1 MTYNTADCARTI
13 PSAGCPDKRADLR
26 CQRSGLAL
34 LLVAI
39 PVVTA
44 QAHTTSIGYEN
55 SGNYQLTFWY
65 GSYHGSGQNEGD
77 IRLVGP
83 DMNEQGA
90 FDKLTSSRPS
100 GLDDGTTNFY
110 SGGPCST
117 LVDYNCYGT
126 AIDEWQG
133 RAFGVDAPGEYTF
146 TYVPI
151 ASPTQTWEPINN
163 AILSSSLQVITAD
176 LDIATPT
183 IGLGQTED
191 QTWQQP
197 GGPVIFEGG
206 TLALTDD
213 AGINRVVSVDS
224 AGGTIDTAGNNL
236 VYSGAIDGRGLLTKT
251 GEGTLFLAGT
261 SSNTGGLALNGG
273 TIHADSDAQFGT
285 AAAGLSFDG
294 GTLQFGDVFDID
306 AGRSI
311 SLGNAGGTI
320 DTQSHETTVAQVIAG
335 TGDLSKTGS
344 GTLNLRGN
352 NTFAGDLEIDQGTVD
367 VEHDDNLGSG
377 NVVIG
382 DGALRFSQG
391 AINNRDMRLDSALAA
406 IDTLDRDF
414 ELAGNLTGP
423 GTLNKS
429 GAGVMTLSGANSQDG
444 IKLHAG
450 AIEVASA
457 AALGQ
462 SAGTLRLEADTRL
475 GLLGDM
481 TVTQQIHLAGSN
493 ARLDMGDHDLVLE
506 GQTAGDACL
515 TKTGTGHLDL
525 RADGSNAIGACIEQ
539 GRMSFN
545 AHFTGDAWVEADGII
560 GGSGTI
566 DGDVEVAG
574 VFAPGNSPGIT
585 TVNGSV
591 TQTAGSTL
599 EIEIDGPNPGNGAGF
614 HDQLLLFGEDSVFTA
629 AGTLDTLFRGIS
641 GDANN
646 DYTPAIGAT
655 FSIVEAE
662 GGIAGRFDTFEQP
675 AAGLPANARLDIGY
689 WSHAIVLGVTPE
701 EYATTMDGLA
711 NRNGQALAAL
721 TDTIRQDPGMYDDSG
736 SGRFQAG
743 LMGLTGS
750 ALATTFEQ
758 AAGSIHAST
767 LDATAR
773 THGAVRN
780 AVRARMMGDA
790 YAGYAATGARV
801 DGAMADGAYWWG
813 QAIGD
818 SGRVGDD
825 RNARGYRTDSNAIL
839 IGRAA
844 RPRNGF
850 SSGFTAAVSETEASG
865 SYGTGDATS
874 YMAMAHGKW
883 QPGRTY
889 VSGIVGAGID
899 EYDIRRSVDL
909 SSGTEAVSADT
920 DGTSIG
926 IDTELGHVLT
936 LARLRVTPAIGLA
949 YTRLD
954 RDAVTEDGNDAV
966 AIDFSSEGRESLEG
980 RVGAHVDMDL
990 RLRGA
995 SIRPYASVFGVHEYR
1010 DEYSTMDPELH
1021 GETFTID
1028 APGPGGTRTE
1038 LAVGIRVAVADNI
1051 AFDISAR
1058 ADESDNASS
1067 SSAGVGMNLRW

>member
-1 MTYNTADCARTI
+1 MKHITTDQAGTI
-13 PSAGCPDKRADLR
+13 PSAGCTDKRTDLR
-26 CQRSGLAL
+26 CQRTGLAL
-34 LLVAI
+34 LLAAI

-44 QAHTTSIGYEN
+44 HAHTTSIGYEN

-65 GSYHGSGQNEGD
+65 GSYHGENRTEGD

-83 DMNEQGA
+83 NMDEQGA
-90 FDKLTSSRPS
+90 FDLLVSSRPL

-110 SGGPCST
+110 SGGSCTT
-117 LVDYNCYGT
+117 LVDYNCFGS
-126 AIDEWQG
+126 AIDHWQG
-133 RAFGVDAPGEYTF
+133 REFGVSAPGEYTF

-151 ASPTQTWEPINN
+151 ANPTLAWEPIND
-163 AILSSSLQVITAD
+163 AILSSTLRVITAD
-176 LDIATPT
+176 LDIVTPT

-197 GGPVIFEGG
+197 SGPVIFEGG

-213 AGINRVVSVDS
+213 AGIDRVVSVDS
-224 AGGTIDTAGNNL
+224 EGGTIDTAGHNL
-236 VYSGAIDGRGLLTKT
+236 VYTGAIDGRGLLTKT
-251 GEGTLFLAGT
+251 GEGTLFLEGT
-261 SSNTGGLALNGG
+261 NSNTGGLALNGG
-273 TIHADSDAQFGT
+273 IVHAGSDAQFGA

-294 GTLQFGDVFDID
+294 GTLQFGDAFDID
-306 AGRSI
+306 ASRSI

-320 DTQSHETTVAQVIAG
+320 DTQSHETTVAQAITG

-352 NTFAGDLEIDQGTVD
+352 NTFGGDLEIGQGTVD
-367 VEHDDNLGSG
+367 VEHDGNLGSG

-391 AINNRDMRLDSALAA
+391 AISNRDMRLDSALAV
-406 IDTLDRDF
+406 IDTINRDF

-429 GAGVMTLSGANSQDG
+429 GTGVMTLSGANSQDG
-444 IKLHAG
+444 INLHAG
-450 AIEVASA
+450 AIEVTSAS
-457 AALGQ
+457 ALGQ
-462 SAGTLRLEADTRL
+462 AAGTLGLGADTRF

-481 TVTQQIHLAGSN
+481 TVTQQVYVAGAN
-493 ARLDMGDHDLVLE
+493 ARLDTGDHDVVLE

-525 RADGSNAIGACIEQ
+525 RADGSNAIGACIEE

-545 AHFTGDAWVEADGII
+545 ANFAGDVWVEADGII

-566 DGDVEVAG
+566 HGDVEVAG
-574 VFAPGNSPGIT
+574 VFSPGNSPGIT
-585 TVNGSV
+585 TVHGSV
-591 TQTAGSTL
+591 THTAGSTL

-614 HDQLLLFGEDSVFTA
+614 HDQLLLFGGDSVFTA
-629 AGTLDTLFRGIS
+629 AGTLDVLFRGIS

-646 DYTPAIGAT
+646 DYTPEIGAT

-662 GGIAGRFDTFEQP
+662 GGIAGRFDTFDQP
-675 AAGLPANARLDIGY
+675 ADGLPANSRLDIGY

-711 NRNGQALAAL
+711 NANGRALAVL

-773 THGAVRN
+773 THGTVRN
-780 AVRARMMGDA
+780 AVRGRMMGDA
-790 YAGYAATGARV
+790 YAGYASTGARV

-813 QAIGD
+813 QAISD
-818 SGRVGDD
+818 SGRIGDD
-825 RNARGYRTDSNAIL
+825 RNARGYRTDSNTIL
-839 IGRAA
+839 IGRTA
-844 RPRNGF
+844 RPRDGF
-850 SSGFTAAVSETEASG
+850 SSGFAVAFSETEASG
-865 SYGTGDATS
+865 RYGTGDATS
-874 YMAMAHGKW
+874 YMAMAYGKW

-889 VSGIVGAGID
+889 ASGIVGAGVD

-909 SSGTEAVSADT
+909 SSGTETVSADAG
-920 DGTSIG
+920 GTSVA
-926 IDTELGHVLT
+926 IDTEVGHVLT
-936 LARLRVTPAIGLA
+936 LARLRVTPAVGLA
-949 YTRLD
+949 YTRMD
-954 RDAVTEDGNDAV
+954 REAVTEDGNDAV
-966 AIDFSSEGRESLEG
+966 AIDFSGEGRDSLEG

-995 SIRPYASVFGVHEYR
+995 SIRPYVSAFGVREFL
-1010 DEYSTMDPELH
+1010 DEHSTMDPELH
-1021 GETFTID
+1021 GEAFTMN

-1038 LAVGIRVAVADNI
+1038 LGVGLRVAVANNI
-1051 AFDISAR
+1051 AFDVSAR

-1067 SSAGVGMNLRW
+1067 SSVGVGLNLRW